1 MALTYSWKLTSL
13 KKTSNLTLSNVIIQT
28 YWQVTGTDEDGDD
41 GTFSG
46 ATPFD
51 ISKVDPENFIA
62 WNDLTEETVL
72 GWIKELV
79 VGGYKEHID
88 QQMQKQIDSK
98 KNAVVEVSGNDF
110 PWAPA
115 ANTAN
120 TANT

>member
-72 GWIKELV
+72 GWIKEQV
-79 VGGYKEHID
+79 VDGYKEHVD
-88 QQMQKQIDSK
+88 QQIQKQIDSK
-98 KNAVVEVSGNDF
+98 KSIVVEVSGNDF

-120 TANT
+120 T

>member
-1 MALTYSWKLTSL
+1 MLTYTWKLTNI
-13 KKTSNLTLSNVIIQT
+13 KKTSNSTLSNVIIQT
-28 YWQVTGTDEDGDD
+28 YWQVTGTDEDGLE

-51 ISKVDPENFIA
+51 ISKVDSENFIA
-62 WNDLTEETVL
+62 WNNLTEETVL
-72 GWIKELV
+72 GWIKEQV

-98 KNAVVEVSGNDF
+98 KNVVVEVSGNDF